1 MAEKK
6 SFSSLLAMGQGIFYL
21 ITGIW
26 PLLSMGTFQ
35 AVTGPKADRWLVKTV
50 GVLISVIGGVLLLS
64 GVRKDESSEIALLAT
79 ASAAG
84 LTAIDAV
91 YVARKRISPIYLLD
105 AVAEVAL
112 IGGWFL
118 AKRTDQ

>member
-1 MAEKK
+1 MRTNK
-6 SFSSLLAMGQGIFYL
+6 SFSSLLAIGQGIFYI

-26 PLLSMGTFQ
+26 PLLNMRTFQ

-50 GVLISVIGGVLLLS
+50 GVLITVIGGVLLLS
-64 GVRKDESSEIALLAT
+64 GVRQDESPEMTLLGT

-91 YVARKRISPIYLLD
+91 YVARRRISPIYLLD
-105 AVAEVAL
+105 ALAEVAL
-112 IGGWFL
+112 IGAWFF
-118 AKRTDQ
+118 ARRTD